1 MSLEITLKPMT
12 AEMYHAFFQE
22 YENDMDLNLDKND
35 YFEYVYE
42 KSKVDAYIQ
51 RQIDLNRQP
60 FAIMYGDEIVGELK
74 IYDIVIDK
82 SATLGITMKNRN
94 YKDKGFGTRAEQL
107 AVEYVFYQLNIP
119 VLNAD
124 CILTNTRSQH
134 VLEKVGFQFIYAD
147 EQRKHYQITRDR

>member
-1 MSLEITLKPMT
+1 
-12 AEMYHAFFQE
+12 
-22 YENDMDLNLDKND
+22 
-35 YFEYVYE
+35 
-42 KSKVDAYIQ
+42 
-51 RQIDLNRQP
+51 
-60 FAIMYGDEIVGELK
+60 
-74 IYDIVIDK
+74 
-82 SATLGITMKNRN
+82 MKNRN